1 MCFARILLASSM
13 KGLFSAS
20 VKVFHSDPSLLE
32 ICKKKRNLV
41 SNTNHGMGTL
51 GTLGELEGNFR
62 GGTCLRVSYLRVM
75 HLWVFLCYLSPF
87 HP

>member
-32 ICKKKRNLV
+32 IYKNKENLV
-41 SNTNHGMGTL
+41 SNSKYQMVTFLRILPQNYASL
-51 GTLGELEGNFR
+51 GFLVLFVA
-62 GGTCLRVSYLRVM
+62 VSSVTT
-75 HLWVFLCYLSPF
+75 P
-87 HP
+87 

>member
-32 ICKKKRNLV
+32 IYKNKRNLV
-41 SNTNHGMGTL
+41 ANTMR
-51 GTLGELEGNFR
+51 TLGEL
-62 GGTCLRVSYLRVM
+62 
-75 HLWVFLCYLSPF
+75 
-87 HP
+87 